1 MRRFFL
7 IGRRLGHSFSARYFT
22 EKFERE
28 GLSAQCRYDL
38 CEIPVIEELPE
49 LLKRMEGTVGFNVT
63 IPYKQEII
71 PYLQAMS
78 DEARNIG
85 AVNCVKVA
93 ADGSLTGYNT
103 DVDGIRLS
111 LDELLAGVKVDA
123 ALVLGTGGASQA
135 VKYVLAERNIRYAVV
150 SRDKAKGDLTY
161 DELTDE
167 VMAAYHLIINCSPV
181 GMYPYNDVAPD
192 IPYQALGA
200 DHYLFDLVYNPERTL
215 FVERGA
221 ERGAHTLSGL
231 KMLYAQAESAWRIWK
246 ENHSAE

>member
-1 MRRFFL
+1 MRRYFL

-28 GLSAQCRYDL
+28 RLSAQCRYDL
-38 CEIPVIEELPE
+38 CEIPTIEALPE

-71 PYLQAMS
+71 PYLQSMS

-93 ADGSLTGYNT
+93 ADGSLAGYNT

-161 DELTDE
+161 DELSDE

-181 GMYPYNDVAPD
+181 GMYPHDDVAPD
-192 IPYQALGA
+192 IPYQALGT

-231 KMLYAQAESAWRIWK
+231 TMLHAQAESAWRIWC
-246 ENHSAE
+246 E